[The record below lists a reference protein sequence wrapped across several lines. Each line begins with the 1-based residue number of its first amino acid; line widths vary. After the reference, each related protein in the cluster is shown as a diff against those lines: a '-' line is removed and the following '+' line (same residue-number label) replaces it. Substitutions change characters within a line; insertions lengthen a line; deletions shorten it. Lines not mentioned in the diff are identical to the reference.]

1 MSSKNRISPRHSLA
15 FRLTLWYAGIFTLS
29 SGVAFL
35 LFYLLIA
42 TYMQEQIDQ
51 ELLGQAKRFAALLS
65 TEGVES
71 AQGAALVEAQA
82 AGVKKVFFCFL
93 SLDGRAF
100 SSSNMTY
107 WKDIPLDEKAVR
119 ALLRD
124 GRPVLETCIL
134 PGQRDKIR
142 ILYALIGPDIIL
154 QMGQALEGQA
164 RFLAAFRQ
172 IFISTMA
179 LLILGAAGL
188 GWFMARRAVSG
199 VEAVTRTARKISG
212 GTLGERVPVKGR
224 GDEIDQLALTFN
236 QMLDRMQ
243 TLLTEIREMTDHL
256 AHDLRSPLTRIRGH
270 AEVTLTTAGSLREYE
285 ALAADTIEECD
296 RLLDL
301 INTLLLISKTETG
314 VQTLAAVEI
323 DLTALVREACDLFGP
338 TAEDKGLRWHYDLP
352 EAHRMRGDARL
363 IQRLLA
369 NLLDNAIKYTP
380 SGGSVSIGL
389 AEKEGRPI
397 ITVKDTGIGITAADL
412 PRIFERFYRGDR
424 SRSQEGIGL
433 GLSLARAIA
442 RAHGGDL
449 TASSTPQQGSTFTV
463 TLAPAD
469 NGAATPAT

>member
-142 ILYALIGPDIIL
+142 ILCRWGRPWR
-154 QMGQALEGQA
+154 A
-164 RFLAAFRQ
+164 R
-172 IFISTMA
+172 
-179 LLILGAAGL
+179 
-188 GWFMARRAVSG
+188 
-199 VEAVTRTARKISG
+199 
-212 GTLGERVPVKGR
+212 PVFWR
-224 GDEIDQLALTFN
+224 
-236 QMLDRMQ
+236 
-243 TLLTEIREMTDHL
+243 
-256 AHDLRSPLTRIRGH
+256 
-270 AEVTLTTAGSLREYE
+270 
-285 ALAADTIEECD
+285 
-296 RLLDL
+296 
-301 INTLLLISKTETG
+301 
-314 VQTLAAVEI
+314 
-323 DLTALVREACDLFGP
+323 
-338 TAEDKGLRWHYDLP
+338 
-352 EAHRMRGDARL
+352 
-363 IQRLLA
+363 
-369 NLLDNAIKYTP
+369 P
-380 SGGSVSIGL
+380 SG
-389 AEKEGRPI
+389 
-397 ITVKDTGIGITAADL
+397 
-412 PRIFERFYRGDR
+412 R
-424 SRSQEGIGL
+424 S
-433 GLSLARAIA
+433 LS
-442 RAHGGDL
+442 
-449 TASSTPQQGSTFTV
+449 
-463 TLAPAD
+463 APW
-469 NGAATPAT
+469 PF